1 MYCNIKQDKTW
12 GLPAEISNTTMA
24 TPVTLPASLI
34 YPVEVT
40 QLLKQQGEQVKKRD
54 VLLKYK
60 YWNLV
65 PDGVVEEGAPP
76 PDMVRKEFYASFES
90 PLDGNLVKFD
100 VTPGDRLNDDR
111 APICSIQEPC
121 SHSVQYGGLCAI
133 CGASLDGQDY
143 TGWSDTDRAP
153 IAMTHDTSG
162 LTVSRTEAERIENT
176 TTKRLISERK
186 LILVVDLDQTV
197 IHAAVDPE
205 IGEWMRDPESPNH
218 EACKEVKTFVLR
230 EPASPA
236 ANASGRPRGSEQG
249 RNCTY
254 YVKLRP
260 GLSEFL
266 TRVSPYYEMHIYT
279 MATRAYAAE
288 VASQIDP
295 DGRFFG
301 NRILTREESGSLQQ
315 KSLQRLFPVTTRLV
329 AVIDDRGDVWG
340 WDPHLLRVF
349 PYHFF
354 TGTGDINSGF
364 LPHRQ
369 GVVEENGAGED
380 EGPPSEHGDKEL
392 AALSDRLLELHKEFF
407 DHPETSDV
415 ATLLPVLKSRVFD
428 GCVFLFSGIFPIG
441 TPLDSA
447 DIVLWVRQFGAVVL
461 ADFVPSVTHVIAKD
475 GRTMKARQAAGA
487 SIPVVR
493 LEWLLNCLHK
503 WEKVPTKYYEIKVVD
518 PLEPQS
524 TPPPETG
531 ENPQG
536 DIAEGFVRSLSR
548 GEVDWDEMNEELKE
562 FMPETDDE
570 DAIESEEED
579 ALPSESRK
587 RARESDDEDVARNE
601 PSKKPGVEPQTSDD
615 EWIVELEQSME

>member
-1 MYCNIKQDKTW
+1 
-12 GLPAEISNTTMA
+12 MA
-24 TPVTLPASLI
+24 TPVTLPVSLI

-40 QLLKQQGEQVKKRD
+40 QLLKSQGEQVKKRD

-76 PDMVRKEFYASFES
+76 PDMVRKEFYANFES

-100 VTPGDRLNDDR
+100 VKAGDRLNDDR
-111 APICSIQEPC
+111 TPVCRIQEPC
-121 SHSVQYGGLCAI
+121 DHSVQYGGLCAI

-162 LTVSRTEAERIENT
+162 LTVSRVEAERIEHT
-176 TTKRLISERK
+176 STKRLISEQK

-197 IHAAVDPE
+197 IHAAVDPK
-205 IGEWMRDPESPNH
+205 IGEWMRDPESPNY
-218 EACKEVKTFVLR
+218 EACKEVKTFALR
-230 EPASPA
+230 EPTPPA
-236 ANASGRPRGSEQG
+236 ANMSGRPRGSEAVH
-249 RNCTY
+249 NCTY

-260 GLSEFL
+260 GLEEFL
-266 TRVSPYYEMHIYT
+266 EKVAPLYEMHIYT

-288 VASQIDP
+288 VAHQIDP
-295 DGRFFG
+295 EGRYFG

-369 GVVEENGAGED
+369 GVVEDNGED
-380 EGPPSEHGDKEL
+380 EHEGPPSEHGDREL
-392 AALSDRLLELHKEFF
+392 AALGDRLTELHDKFF
-407 DHPETSDV
+407 EKPQTSDV
-415 ATLLPVLKSRVFD
+415 ATLLPALKQRVFE
-428 GCVFLFSGIFPIG
+428 GCVFLFSGIFPMG

-447 DIVLWVRQFGAVVL
+447 DIVLWVRQFGAFVL

-475 GRTMKARQAAGA
+475 GRTTKARQAAGA

-493 LEWLLNCLHK
+493 LEWLLECLHK
-503 WEKVPTKYYEIKVVD
+503 WQKVPTKYYEVKVTD
-518 PLEPQS
+518 PLEPPS
-524 TPPPETG
+524 ESPPAATG
-531 ENPQG
+531 EGPQN
-536 DIAEGFVRSLSR
+536 DIAENFVRSLSR
-548 GEVDWDEMNEELKE
+548 GDMDWDEMNEELKE
-562 FMPETDDE
+562 FMPATDDE
-570 DAIESEEED
+570 DAIESEPEEE
-579 ALPSESRK
+579 PPRESRK
-587 RARESDDEDVARNE
+587 RTRESDDEEQDTVHNG
-601 PSKKPGVEPQTSDD
+601 PSKKAGSEPHTSDD
-615 EWIVELEQSME
+615 EWIAELEQSLE